1 MFPTLS
7 KDEDPKLRYS
17 LTIPLIALFIAFSA
31 AAQTQPQVMPQS
43 SGQHHLTLYQSDLV
57 LVTSRFDCATPSTDF
72 TIEGLPSA
80 LLPASVQIANSSIS
94 HQNWQTGLSF
104 EQRLADYVGQE
115 LTLVHLDRAE
125 SRTGRLLGFNG
136 AHLEFEYQGA
146 VLRYPIHGEWQPQ
159 LPAYAPSKTQLSLK
173 LPLALGSSSFDL
185 SYLSR
190 GLSWQTEYQI
200 ELQGET
206 SVDLRARAALH
217 NRSDADF
224 NSATLKLLAGNPRM
238 PQQFEPM
245 MEIRAMASA
254 APIAA
259 DTVSVSEVQ
268 GYQLFTL
275 PNTYTLSANSTQRIP
290 LLSAQGLPAK
300 VNYQIRHP
308 AYHGMRPGV
317 EQQYAQQQLRVDLDE
332 SRIDKPLPAGEV
344 ELFKRD
350 SQNNLQF
357 VGSQRLGQYSPGQQ
371 IELNYGEVFDLRSQR
386 RQTEYQR
393 NGNTYLQGYEVRLIN
408 GADEARALEYQV
420 DVNEQWS
427 LVDSSQPATVDGM
440 QARWRVEVPAKGE
453 LTLSYTLRLIR

>member
-1 MFPTLS
+1 M
-7 KDEDPKLRYS
+7 LRHYR
-17 LTIPLIALFIAFSA
+17 TIPLIALFTALTA
-31 AAQTQPQVMPQS
+31 AAQTQPQALQQPA
-43 SGQHHLTLYQSDLV
+43 GQHHLTLYQSDLA
-57 LVTSRFDCATPSTDF
+57 LVTSRFESVAPSNNF
-72 TIEGLPSA
+72 TVQGLPSA

-94 HQNWQTGLSF
+94 HQHWQTELSF

-125 SRTGRLLGFNG
+125 SRAGKLLGFNG
-136 AHLEFEYQGA
+136 AYLEFEYQGA
-146 VLRYPIHGEWQPQ
+146 VLRYPINGEWQPQ
-159 LPAYAPSKTQLSLK
+159 LPAYAPSQTQLSLQ
-173 LPLALGSSSFDL
+173 LPLTLDAPSLEL

-217 NRSDADF
+217 NRTDADF
-224 NSATLKLLAGNPRM
+224 DSTALNLLAGNPRA
-238 PQQFEPM
+238 PLQVQPM
-245 MEIRAMASA
+245 MEMRAMALA
-254 APIAA
+254 APVAEDA
-259 DTVSVSEVQ
+259 VSVSEVQ
-268 GYQLFTL
+268 GYQLFKL
-275 PNTYTLSANSTQRIP
+275 PGSYTLDANSTQRVP
-290 LLSAQGLPAK
+290 LLNAQALPAK

-308 AYHGMRPGV
+308 AYHGVRRGI
-317 EQQYAQQQLRVDLDE
+317 EQQYAQQQLRFNLDE

-371 IELNYGEVFDLRSQR
+371 IELNYGEVFDLRSER

-393 NGNTYLQGYEVRLIN
+393 NGNTYLQGYEVRLSN
-408 GADEARALEYQV
+408 GADEARALEYLV

-427 LVDSSQPATVDGM
+427 LVDSSQLATVDGM
-440 QARWRVEVPAKGE
+440 QARWLVEVPARGE
-453 LTLSYTLRLIR
+453 LRLSYTLRLIR